1 MPGLSNQSR
10 PNVRIPSRVPT
21 GPTFQGP
28 WTTRQ
33 RPTSIRPA
41 RWVQFDIPP
50 YVKCEGPVPPGPV
63 FTGPAGS
70 TCPTGNFLS
79 ACPVPSTPALSS
91 PVPRQDRVTNL
102 RVTYR
107 EKNCD
112 PTPRET
118 TYVSLTFTVQF
129 SAASACR
136 PGARTASDTRN
147 VDRSRETDS
156 CSLPRPIHARGDR
169 VSMRMETTRRLF

>member
-1 MPGLSNQSR
+1 MFESHPVFRPGR
-10 PNVRIPSRVPT
+10 PFRDLGPRARVGPPSAPR
-21 GPTFQGP
+21 GGSSLAF
-28 WTTRQ
+28 
-33 RPTSIRPA
+33 
-41 RWVQFDIPP
+41 PP